1 MNVNE
6 TLELLKAAQK
16 NGVSD
21 ELVKAFTQ
29 SGSPTQGLTMYDL
42 EAPAKTLYPVMTPL
56 RNRIARVGGG
66 MGTAVNWRAITG
78 INVNKLAGGV
88 SEGNRGGV
96 IATTVTNNTQAYKG
110 LGFEDYVTF
119 EADMAAVGFDDVK
132 ARAVEGLLRS
142 TMIDEEVVILGG
154 NSGRALGT
162 TPTPTL
168 SAATTGGAI
177 TGATGGA
184 KTVTVV
190 CVALTLEGFLNSTV
204 GATGVA
210 GSITRT
216 NADGS
221 TDTYGGGSAN
231 PSAEATQVCGTSTDT
246 NSVLASVT
254 PVVGA
259 YGYAWF
265 WSTSGTGTA
274 RLGAITTLNSYV
286 ITALTGGGSNQLSTT
301 LTADNSQNALR
312 FDGLMTQIIGT
323 GAPTSLTIV
332 GSTCTI
338 YKTGAGALLGQMAT
352 GTVGTGTVLTADGKG
367 GIVEIDAMLKAA
379 WDNYRLSYDT
389 IYVSAQ
395 EAQNI
400 EQKILTGNS
409 NPAFRFNIAAT
420 QSGLTG
426 GMAVASYLNKFA
438 PGGART
444 LNILIHPSLPPGTI
458 VFYSEGAPYPLSN
471 VGNVLQVKTRRDYY
485 QLEWPLRSR
494 KYEYGVYADELLQC
508 YFPPAFALLTNVAN
522 G

>member
-1 MNVNE
+1 MKLNE
-6 TLELLKAAQK
+6 TLELLKAAQQ

-29 SGSPTQGLTMYDL
+29 SGSPTTGLTMYDL
-42 EAPAKTLYPVMTPL
+42 EAPAKTLYPVITPL

-66 MGTAVNWRAITG
+66 TGTAANWKAITA

-96 IATTVTNNTQAYKG
+96 IATTVEDKTQSYKG
-110 LGFEDYVTF
+110 IGFEDYVTF

-142 TMIDEEVVILGG
+142 TMIDEETAILGG
-154 NSGRALGT
+154 NSSRALGT
-162 TPTPTL
+162 TPTAVL
-168 SAATTGGAI
+168 SASSTGGAI
-177 TGATGGA
+177 TGLTGGA
-184 KTVTVV
+184 KTIFVR
-190 CVALTLEGFLNSTV
+190 CVALTLEGFLSATV
-204 GATGVA
+204 SGGVP
-210 GSITRT
+210 GTVNRT

-221 TDTYGGGSAN
+221 VDTYGGGSAI
-231 PSAEATQVCGTSTDT
+231 PGVEASAVGGAATDT
-246 NSVLASVT
+246 NSVLASVA

-259 YGYAWF
+259 YAYAWF
-265 WSTSGTGTA
+265 WNTATGTA
-274 RLGAITTLNSYV
+274 TLGAITTLNSY
-286 ITALTGGGSNQLSTT
+286 IIKTNAPTGTQLASALTV
-301 LTADNSQNALR
+301 DNSRNSLR
-312 FDGLMTQIIGT
+312 FDGLMTQIIGA
-323 GAPTSLTIV
+323 GAPTSLSVV
-332 GSTCTI
+332 GSSCTI
-338 YKTGAGALLGQMAT
+338 FKTGAGSLLGQMAT
-352 GTVGTGTVLTADGKG
+352 GAVGVGTPLTADGKG
-367 GIVEIDAMLKAA
+367 GIVEIDAMLKSA
-379 WDNYRLSYDT
+379 WDEYRLSYDT

-409 NPAFRFNIAAT
+409 NPAFRFNLAAT

-444 LNILIHPSLPPGTI
+444 LDIQIHPSVPAGTI

-471 VGNVLQVKTRRDYY
+471 VGNLLQVKTRREYY
-485 QLEWPLRSR
+485 QLEWPLRTR
-494 KYEYGVYADELLQC
+494 KYEYGVYADEMLQC
-508 YFPPAFALLTNVAN
+508 YFPPAFGMLSNVAN